1 MYVLEAAW
9 PLARAPAYGGD
20 GGAGGANSCPAGG
33 GAGSSFGAAGG
44 GGKFNTSLSPLLAA
58 APGGGAG
65 VACGAVATLM
75 RGNALAR
82 TCVRGKPDAHDG
94 DAPPPFPRPNLRV
107 FIDVEDGAVQ
117 GPGRLPSGLRRLAGL
132 QDVDHGLDGAL
143 LGRQTTKMPRSQ
155 VAPKGRHV
163 APLAMCVTTNV
174 RTLKHTYVR
183 TYAQYRTHI
192 PTVVRSHM
200 SSPSGAA
207 PPNIRKCVLRASQ
220 AAKDWSAM
228 VAAGIGCVTQTAG
241 RGHVVASASRKAAT
255 MQDLRQIGSVRE

>member
-94 DAPPPFPRPNLRV
+94 DTPPPLPPPKPPRLHRRRGWRRARTGPSPKRPSPPCGPSRSSSRSRWRASGQTNNENATKSRGTQGETCGPAG
-107 FIDVEDGAVQ
+107 DVRNHE
-117 GPGRLPSGLRRLAGL
+117 R
-132 QDVDHGLDGAL
+132 
-143 LGRQTTKMPRSQ
+143 
-155 VAPKGRHV
+155 
-163 APLAMCVTTNV
+163 
-174 RTLKHTYVR
+174 TYVE
-183 TYAQYRTHI
+183 TYVCPDIRPISYTHSNSCTKPHVI
-192 PTVVRSHM
+192 PEWRR
-200 SSPSGAA
+200 A
-207 PPNIRKCVLRASQ
+207 PQ
-220 AAKDWSAM
+220 H
-228 VAAGIGCVTQTAG
+228 T
-241 RGHVVASASRKAAT
+241 
-255 MQDLRQIGSVRE
+255 

>member
-94 DAPPPFPRPNLRV
+94 DTPPPSPAQASASSTTSRMAPCKDR
-107 FIDVEDGAVQ
+107 AV
-117 GPGRLPSGLRRLAGL
+117 
-132 QDVDHGLDGAL
+132 
-143 LGRQTTKMPRSQ
+143 
-155 VAPKGRHV
+155 
-163 APLAMCVTTNV
+163 
-174 RTLKHTYVR
+174 
-183 TYAQYRTHI
+183 
-192 PTVVRSHM
+192 
-200 SSPSGAA
+200 
-207 PPNIRKCVLRASQ
+207 SQ
-220 AAKDWSAM
+220 AAF
-228 VAAGIGCVTQTAG
+228 AALRAFKMLTTVSMARFWADKQRKCHEVRWHP
-241 RGHVVASASRKAAT
+241 RGDMWPSWRCA
-255 MQDLRQIGSVRE
+255 